1 MELSKNDSNII
12 CSSKKNESFLKIWR
26 MWHILKVCH
35 TLWYLKIE
43 MGTAGSIFELHPT
56 NFQKMC
62 IFLRFTNDI
71 STISCY
77 LLWFQ
82 FWKKMPKPSS
92 PSCSSPSINLLL
104 ELSFT
109 KGYDFKWKSLY
120 QKLLNQ
126 STVLLFLNYAACSF
140 TSFPPHGPFLMYI
153 RHVMSTIH
161 SGLRKV
167 VALLTLVFVISL
179 YTSAVRKQSNRTC
192 RVYGIFSKYVKGWNS
207 FN

>member
-1 MELSKNDSNII
+1 MWLILRVCHAFGSLNLKWAWSAYFLSYNLQLFKD
-12 CSSKKNESFLKIWR
+12 CGFLK
-26 MWHILKVCH
+26 MLKSNYYNILLILRV
-35 TLWYLKIE
+35 
-43 MGTAGSIFELHPT
+43 SI
-56 NFQKMC
+56 
-62 IFLRFTNDI
+62 
-71 STISCY
+71 
-77 LLWFQ
+77 
-82 FWKKMPKPSS
+82 WKKMPKPSS

-120 QKLLNQ
+120 QKLLNE
-126 STVLLFLNYAACSF
+126 STVVLFLNYAACSF

-192 RVYGIFSKYVKGWNS
+192 RVYCIFWRYVKGWNWC
-207 FN
+207 N